1 MFIDRRLSLLE
12 GSLLTTAIF
21 WVSYWANVPAGVGDC
36 DRDELLFDLLLFKGV
51 PNSIKL
57 VWLMKSRSIDDEQLS
72 ANIAVKF
79 NADLNMKILLSVD
92 ESFAWNDMKDLR
104 IGDFNLQ

>member
-1 MFIDRRLSLLE
+1 
-12 GSLLTTAIF
+12 
-21 WVSYWANVPAGVGDC
+21 
-36 DRDELLFDLLLFKGV
+36 
-51 PNSIKL
+51 
-57 VWLMKSRSIDDEQLS
+57 MKSRSIDDEQLS